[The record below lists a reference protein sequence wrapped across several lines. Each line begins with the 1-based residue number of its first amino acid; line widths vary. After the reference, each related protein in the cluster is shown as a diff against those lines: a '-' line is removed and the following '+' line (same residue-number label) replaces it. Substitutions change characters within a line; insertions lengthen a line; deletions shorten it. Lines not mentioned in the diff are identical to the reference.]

1 MTTGDIKLSICIP
14 TYNRSAFLRRT
25 LQYYRET
32 VDLPFAYEIVISD
45 NASTDDTPALV
56 EEFIGYGMPIKY
68 FRRATNGGLEVNV
81 MSTFHLVGGRYAVY
95 TGDDDRLIMDGLRE
109 AVDYLDTNPVVSA
122 CYAPWY
128 QHNEIEGRDTHLF
141 FELER
146 DMRFVRRSYSEVFDF
161 VTEGHIFPEA
171 AIFSVSALRSLPI
184 PGTFCYSPF
193 MHLAHFLEF
202 GDVAFLKKPFYRSI
216 IQSAIARDRVQA
228 GHDEAMTSWDRYR
241 GGLEYFL
248 HTGLKRGAMTLSG
261 DRGSRY
267 QQVIQQFVFVRM
279 SIALKLW
286 LGKKNYL
293 KAHEIYVRLAANGLA
308 GTPDLLPLRDILPRM
323 ASLQALAWTAG
334 AVAGVSRLVLH
345 GIGNIEPVERM
356 LRDLGLPQDV
366 AVVDKIDGD
375 ETADMAK
382 LLVLVPGDAERQQ
395 FLDRGCLPNLVLR
408 ETDLSV
414 SILV

>member
-1 MTTGDIKLSICIP
+1 MTTEDIKLSICIP
-14 TYNRSAFLRRT
+14 TYNRSAFLRRA
-25 LQYYRET
+25 LQYYLENI
-32 VDLPFAYEIVISD
+32 DFPFAYEIVISD
-45 NASTDDTPALV
+45 NASTDDTSALV
-56 EEFIGYGMPIKY
+56 EEFIGHGLPIKY

-81 MSTFHLVGGRYAVY
+81 MSVFHLVRGRYAVY
-95 TGDDDRLIMDGLRE
+95 AGDDDRLIMDGLRE
-109 AVDYLDTNPVVSA
+109 AVDYLETNPVVSA

-146 DMRFVRRSYSEVFDF
+146 DVRFVRRGFSEVFDF

-171 AIFSVSALRSLPI
+171 AVFRVSALRSLPI
-184 PGTFCYSPF
+184 PGVFCYSPF
-193 MHLAHFLEF
+193 MHLAHFLDF
-202 GDVAFLKKPFYRSI
+202 GDIAFLKKPFYRSI

-261 DRGSRY
+261 DRGGRY
-267 QQVIQQFVFVRM
+267 KHVIEQFVFVRM

-293 KAHEIYVRLAANGLA
+293 KGHEIYVRLAANGLA
-308 GTPDLLPLRDILPRM
+308 GTPDLLPLRDVLPRM
-323 ASLQALAWTAG
+323 AALQALAWTAG
-334 AVAGVSRLVLH
+334 AVAGISQLVLH
-345 GIGNIEPVERM
+345 GIGNIAPVEQM
-356 LRDLGLPQDV
+356 LRELGLPQDV
-366 AVVDKIDGD
+366 SVLDKVDTD
-375 ETADMAK
+375 EPADIAK
-382 LLVLVPGDAERQQ
+382 TLVLVPGDAERQK
-395 FLDRGCLPNLVLR
+395 FLERGFMQNLVLR
-408 ETDLSV
+408 ESDLSA